1 MRIRTKILPF
11 IMLFIAN
18 ASAGAVGVRA
28 PMLIPAYPWETE
40 YSTDMLVDPGVSWKL
55 VHSFRRSFL
64 CWRLFYGST
73 PVSTLGCFPIDE
85 MNHRSVEWSLRDTW
99 TTMNRNNCLRTSRDQ
114 TSLIPTIYLPLDM
127 PPILA
132 GAIGEGGQI
141 DISGYQKI
149 TLSGISHYRPN
160 AVEREGE
167 SQSLFPDLKMEQ
179 ELRVQLEGTIGDKV
193 HVDVDHDSQRS
204 FGPQSSL
211 SLRYEGYEDEIIQR
225 IEMGDISLS
234 ITGPEFVSYSI
245 PHQGLFGAKIVAQV
259 GPVEFTTIA
268 SREAGSTESSEFV
281 GQATLVEDSILDI
294 NPADNYFFYT
304 SPDSLEQPHIASIRV
319 FQDDDDVTNNQ
330 ETGAVEGAWYIEGTG
345 QTGPGYWDELLPGL
359 DL

>member
-1 MRIRTKILPF
+1 
-11 IMLFIAN
+11 MLFIISTA
-18 ASAGAVGVRA
+18 ASAVGVRA
-28 PMLIPAYPWETE
+28 PRLIPAYPWETE
-40 YSTDMLVDPGVSWKL
+40 YSADLLVDPAVSWKL
-55 VHSFRRSFL
+55 IHSLRRNFL
-64 CWRLFYGST
+64 CWRLFYRSI
-73 PVSTLGCFPIDE
+73 PVSTSGCFPIDVL
-85 MNHRSVEWSLRDTW
+85 NHRSMEWTLRNTW

-114 TSLIPTIYLPLDM
+114 RSLIPTIYLPLDM

-179 ELRVQLEGTIGDKV
+179 ELRVQLEGTIGEKV

-204 FGPQSSL
+204 FGPQSSV

-245 PHQGLFGAKIVAQV
+245 PHQCLFGA
-259 GPVEFTTIA
+259 
-268 SREAGSTESSEFV
+268 
-281 GQATLVEDSILDI
+281 
-294 NPADNYFFYT
+294 
-304 SPDSLEQPHIASIRV
+304 
-319 FQDDDDVTNNQ
+319 
-330 ETGAVEGAWYIEGTG
+330 
-345 QTGPGYWDELLPGL
+345 
-359 DL
+359 